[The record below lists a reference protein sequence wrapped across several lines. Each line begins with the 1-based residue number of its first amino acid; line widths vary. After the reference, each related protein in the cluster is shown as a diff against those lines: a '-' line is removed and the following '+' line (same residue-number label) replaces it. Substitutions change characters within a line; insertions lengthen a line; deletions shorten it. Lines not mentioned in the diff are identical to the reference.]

1 MAASWAPAYTNNP
14 RPLFQFGHFMGLWVW
29 ENELRGRQSEQ
40 NRDVLSTHAQT
51 DTHERPSYIQ
61 YVSDIVRRSHLWLTA
76 GSGSASSFVLSA
88 GALRGTMPT
97 LTLINLAGPHDKLK
111 H

>member
-1 MAASWAPAYTNNP
+1 MSYVGDNQSRTETCYLHTHRQTHMN
-14 RPLFQFGHFMGLWVW
+14 GHL
-29 ENELRGRQSEQ
+29 
-40 NRDVLSTHAQT
+40 
-51 DTHERPSYIQ
+51 I

-76 GSGSASSFVLSA
+76 GSGSASSFGLSA

-97 LTLINLAGPHDKLK
+97 LTLINLAGPRDKLK